1 MSETTADGTHGRNF
15 GDAHHSQNANSPQD
29 TESWQKELPSFMRNF
44 ERFDWILW
52 GLLAASGI
60 YGLALLPFRAV
71 LLIDYTFV
79 YTVLSG
85 SSLSVLALTA
95 ENENNTG
102 LIIAAVLV
110 AAVSMVKFLPLFF
123 LIGKRW
129 GPSFI
134 DYSFMGHPPLWFRK
148 LENFIYRHPGFCLLL
163 SYIPFSP
170 IPATIIVVIAG
181 IKRTKG
187 WIIGAYVLVYAIA
200 LKCFYVYLGLTFGA
214 TVRETLVTI
223 ERYVT
228 WITFALLGYMFFT
241 MWLKSKRKKARLHTM
256 DDAQGLSNTDG
267 RAERD
272 DRAEKD
278 VRITKDD
285 AS

>member
-1 MSETTADGTHGRNF
+1 
-15 GDAHHSQNANSPQD
+15 
-29 TESWQKELPSFMRNF
+29 MRNF

-60 YGLALLPFRAV
+60 YGFALLPFRAM
-71 LLIDYTFV
+71 LLVDHPFLYSA
-79 YTVLSG
+79 LSG

-102 LIIAAVLV
+102 LIVATVLV

-267 RAERD
+267 RAEKD
-272 DRAEKD
+272 D
-278 VRITKDD
+278 RITKDD

>member
-1 MSETTADGTHGRNF
+1 MSDGTAD
-15 GDAHHSQNANSPQD
+15 ANHTGKDSTD
-29 TESWQKELPSFMRNF
+29 TDSWKQELPSFMQNF
-44 ERFDWILW
+44 QRFDWILW

-95 ENENNTG
+95 ENEDNVG
-102 LIIAAVLV
+102 LIVATVLV
-110 AAVSMVKFLPLFF
+110 AAVSMVKFLPLFY

-129 GPSFI
+129 GPMFI

-187 WIIGAYVLVYAIA
+187 WVIGAYVLVYAIA

-256 DDAQGLSNTDG
+256 DDADG
-267 RAERD
+267 
-272 DRAEKD
+272 
-278 VRITKDD
+278 KDD
-285 AS
+285 KNGAA